1 MKVRKK
7 LGFPTIFNLL
17 GPLCNP
23 ANAPFQVLGAG
34 RSETREKL
42 AKALALLGTERSIV
56 VHGRDGLGEVT
67 VAGITDVSE
76 VRGRHVTN
84 SELTPED
91 FKLNQSSTSLLRV
104 QNPQQSADL
113 IQRVLAGQ
121 SGPARDIVLAN
132 AAAALWISGIADDL
146 RTGTERCAM
155 AIDKGHAKELL
166 SDLADMTHKG

>member
-1 MKVRKK
+1 M
-7 LGFPTIFNLL
+7 L

-56 VHGRDGLGEVT
+56 VHGRDGLGEIT
-67 VAGITDVSE
+67 VGDVTDVSE

-84 SELTPED
+84 TELAPED
-91 FKLNQSSTSLLRV
+91 FKLVKTSTSLLKV

-113 IQRVLAGQ
+113 IERVLEGQ
-121 SGPARDIVLAN
+121 SGAARDIVLAN

-146 RTGTERCAM
+146 RTGAERCAM
-155 AIDKGHAKELL
+155 AIDKGHARELLKELV
-166 SDLADMTHKG
+166 DLTNKG